1 MLSAIMP
8 IYLDGWWVFLVM
20 ICAAILAV
28 VLGFVVGLLCKEYR
42 MTDEK
47 AGALGALAFL
57 ITVLPIFVLLIAL
70 FNGEPTSLG

>member
-1 MLSAIMP
+1 MLSAIMS
-8 IYLDGWWVFLVM
+8 IYLDGRWVFLIM

-28 VLGFVVGLLCKEYR
+28 VLSFVVGLLCKEYG

-47 AGALGALAFL
+47 AGALGALAFV

-70 FNGEPTSLG
+70 FNGEPSALT